1 MRRAMRLVVAAMC
14 LFPLV
19 SWGQSAAN
27 VEKVDGNYVWDA
39 VKAVLAERHLGIDV
53 FNESTN
59 KMITVYEEYP
69 AHFMRY
75 RTKYSFELNGGTLV
89 VSLDQKQQQLTS
101 GWGNPQVPSKGADD
115 KLVQQMA
122 QAVTQ
127 AYARVVASAPAPA
140 PAQAPAADAAPQQTS
155 DRVVRDGIA
164 YQLGRCVREET
175 RVDCRLTATNVTDS
189 DLKLTY
195 SYYGTWSF
203 AIDESGAKIPVKY
216 ETVGNSDSN
225 GNNGGTLLMPGVT
238 VKMRLIFQNV
248 SAGVTRF
255 ARLQLTG
262 GTHLPARG
270 TYADVVAAQFAN
282 VPFQNADE
290 GAPEGTVLRG
300 GIQIHL
306 NGCAR
311 KDDAVVCKWK
321 MSNPGST
328 DLWLQLDG
336 NWVYVMDEDGN
347 QFKVSDFTTPSNI
360 GPQGGF
366 QPGAVLPVT
375 ATFRGLSS
383 TVTTLTRVELGGLD
397 GDRFTAR
404 FANVPITAAG
414 AGGSKATK

>member
-1 MRRAMRLVVAAMC
+1 
-14 LFPLV
+14 
-19 SWGQSAAN
+19 
-27 VEKVDGNYVWDA
+27 
-39 VKAVLAERHLGIDV
+39 
-53 FNESTN
+53 
-59 KMITVYEEYP
+59 
-69 AHFMRY
+69 
-75 RTKYSFELNGGTLV
+75 
-89 VSLDQKQQQLTS
+89 
-101 GWGNPQVPSKGADD
+101 
-115 KLVQQMA
+115 
-122 QAVTQ
+122 
-127 AYARVVASAPAPA
+127 
-140 PAQAPAADAAPQQTS
+140 
-155 DRVVRDGIA
+155 
-164 YQLGRCVREET
+164 
-175 RVDCRLTATNVTDS
+175 
-189 DLKLTY
+189 
-195 SYYGTWSF
+195 
-203 AIDESGAKIPVKY
+203 
-216 ETVGNSDSN
+216 
-225 GNNGGTLLMPGVT
+225 
-238 VKMRLIFQNV
+238 
-248 SAGVTRF
+248 
-255 ARLQLTG
+255 LQLTG

-347 QFKVSDFTTPSNI
+347 QFKVSDFTAPSNI

-414 AGGSKATK
+414 TGGSRVPK

>member
-39 VKAVLAERHLGIDV
+39 VKAVLAERHLGIDF

-140 PAQAPAADAAPQQTS
+140 PAPAPAADAAPQQTS
-155 DRVVRDGIA
+155 DRVVRDGVA
-164 YQLGRCVREET
+164 YQLGRCVREES
-175 RVDCRLTATNVTDS
+175 RVDCRLTVTNVTDG
-189 DLKLTY
+189 DLTLAF
-195 SYYGTWSF
+195 SYYGTWSY
-203 AIDESGAKIPVKY
+203 AIDEAGAKIPVKY
-216 ETVGNSDSN
+216 EKVGNSDSHGSN
-225 GNNGGTLLMPGVT
+225 GATLLVPGVT

-248 SAGVTRF
+248 SAGITRF
-255 ARLQLTG
+255 ARLQLMG
-262 GTHLPARG
+262 GTHPPARG
-270 TYADVVAAQFAN
+270 TISDVVAAQFAN

-321 MSNPGST
+321 FSNPGST
-328 DLWLQLDG
+328 DLSLQLDR
-336 NWVYVMDEDGN
+336 NLVYVMDEDGN
-347 QFKVSDFTTPSNI
+347 QIKVSDLTVPPDT
-360 GPQGGF
+360 GPPGVF
-366 QPGAVLPVT
+366 QPEAVLPVT

-383 TVTTLTRVELGGLD
+383 TVTTLTRVGLGGSD
-397 GDRFTAR
+397 GDQFTAR
-404 FANVPITAAG
+404 FANVPITAA
-414 AGGSKATK
+414 K